1 MADMSDTTATPAELG
16 LNLASFD
23 LPSWKKII
31 GGICAV
37 LLAILFFTS
46 GAWKLTDPFR
56 WKEALVEFRLP
67 SDLALPGTLATG
79 IGETLGAIL
88 ILVPRFRRWGA
99 WLIGLLLVIFMIYI
113 GANYTALV
121 GKDCSCFPIVKRA
134 VGPAFFFEDGAMLV
148 MAALAGIWARNS
160 ASLRGA
166 LVILGAVVVFA
177 GASFGVNLARESG
190 VKAPDSI
197 TVDGKP
203 FSLQD
208 GKVFLFFYDP
218 TCPHCEAAARKMAKL
233 NWKDT
238 SIVAVPTDTPQFA
251 ASFLHDTHL
260 KAGTSNDL
268 ALLTKTFKFVNGP
281 YGVALVRGHQ
291 KATVDV
297 GEFEKDGE
305 PEATLHG
312 LGFVE

>member
-1 MADMSDTTATPAELG
+1 MSDTTANPAHLS
-16 LNLASFD
+16 LD
-23 LPSWKKII
+23 LVSLDMPAWKKAI
-31 GGICAV
+31 GGLCAV
-37 LLAILFFTS
+37 LMAILFFVT
-46 GAWKLTDPFR
+46 GAWKLADPYR
-56 WKEALVEFRLP
+56 WSQFLVELRMP
-67 SDLALPGTLATG
+67 ASLALPGTLALG

-99 WLIGLLLVIFMIYI
+99 LLISLLVVIFIAYI
-113 GANYTALV
+113 GINYSTLI
-121 GKDCSCFPIVKRA
+121 GKDCSCFPLVKRA

-148 MAALAGIWARNS
+148 MAVLAGLWARS
-160 ASLRGA
+160 SESLRGA
-166 LVILGAVVVFA
+166 LVIFGAVVVFA
-177 GASFGVNLARESG
+177 GVSFGVNSARASG
-190 VKAPDSI
+190 LQAPASI

-238 SIVAVPTDTPQFA
+238 AIVAVPTDTPQYA
-251 ASFLHDTHL
+251 ASFLHDTGL

-268 ALLTKTFKFVNGP
+268 ALLTKTFKFINGP
-281 YGVALVRGHQ
+281 YGVALVGGRQ
-291 KATVDV
+291 KASVDV
-297 GEFEKDGE
+297 GAFEKDGE
-305 PEATLHG
+305 PAATLHS